1 MRRILLG
8 AAGLFGLA
16 ACGDQQAL
24 TARPGVSLPPKPATA
39 PTQPTPDQLLA
50 PTAPERPGRSDE
62 LLIRSQVRRDDKFDL
77 PPR

>member
-8 AAGLFGLA
+8 AAGLLSLA

-24 TARPGVSLPPKPATA
+24 TARPGTRLPPKPATTA
-39 PTQPTPDQLLA
+39 TQPTPDQLLA

-62 LLIRSQVRRDDKFDL
+62 LLVRSQVRRDDKFDL
-77 PPR
+77 PPQ

>member
-1 MRRILLG
+1 MRILAGVACLLILG
-8 AAGLFGLA
+8 

-24 TARPGVSLPPKPATA
+24 TARPGTKLPPKPATA

-77 PPR
+77 SPR